1 MGRRQFSSFGHPCGL
16 AVGLCAAAAL
26 LAISW
31 DQALARSPRGD
42 GAQKQA
48 AKHEPATHKPV
59 HGSSYRPPY
68 SDIVI
73 DANSGEV
80 LHEDAAD
87 EPRHPASLTKI
98 MTAYLLFEQLEAGN
112 LKLDTPLKIS
122 KRAAMTLPVR
132 LGLKAD
138 QTILVEEAL
147 KALVTKSAND
157 AAVTIAEAISGSE
170 DEFAKLMTR
179 NARALG
185 MSHTTYTNASGLP
198 GYDQITTARDQAIL
212 GRAIQDR
219 FPDLYRFFQTMSWRF
234 KGREI
239 HTHIS
244 LMGQVKGI
252 DGVKTGYT
260 EASGYNL
267 VSSIHRDNKFLVA
280 VVMGGTSNGQR
291 DTRMHK
297 LLEEHLPKAGTQR
310 TAPAIAELPGVD
322 QLEATPLPESF
333 RPPRGV
339 EKPVETVW
347 SSETDTPLPVPK
359 PASLSS
365 KSRQD
370 AKRDAAQDSKPE
382 TKQDAKPANSARH
395 RVARRAATNE
405 VGPASRQAATTPTS
419 RH

>member
-1 MGRRQFSSFGHPCGL
+1 MSRRHFSSFGRPCGL
-16 AVGLCAAAAL
+16 AVGLCAGVAL
-26 LAISW
+26 LATSC
-31 DQALARSPRGD
+31 DAALARAPRGD
-42 GAQKQA
+42 GGQKS
-48 AKHEPATHKPV
+48 AKHEPAAHRPS

-112 LKLDTPLKIS
+112 LKLDTPLKVS

-170 DEFAKLMTR
+170 EEFAKLMTR

-198 GYDQITTARDQAIL
+198 GYDQITTARDQSIL

-219 FPDLYRFFQTMSWRF
+219 FPDYYRFFQTMSWRF

-244 LMGQVKGI
+244 LMGSMKGI
-252 DGVKTGYT
+252 DGIKTGYT

-267 VSSIHRDNKFLVA
+267 VSSLHRDDKFLIA

-291 DTRMHK
+291 DNRMRQ
-297 LLEEHLPKAGTQR
+297 LLDDHVPKGASQR
-310 TAPAIAELPGVD
+310 LAPAIAETPGVD
-322 QLEATPLPESF
+322 QLEPTPLPENF
-333 RPPRGV
+333 RPPHGV

-347 SSETDTPLPVPK
+347 GNETDTPLPTPK
-359 PASLSS
+359 PASLTS
-365 KSRQD
+365 KSRQGTD
-370 AKRDAAQDSKPE
+370 
-382 TKQDAKPANSARH
+382 TKADTKADTKKEKPANASRH
-395 RVARRAATNE
+395 HGARRSATDE
-405 VGPASRQAATTPTS
+405 GPASRGRQTAVTVGRPD
-419 RH
+419 